1 MNIKIHCFQHAPFED
16 MGCIKDWIKK
26 EGFQLSYTRF
36 YEKWEIPS
44 VDTYDWLIIM
54 GGPMNVDEETK
65 YPWLKEEK
73 KAIKEAIESGKTVL
87 GICLG
92 SQLIATALGAKVRKN
107 HEPEIGWFDITL
119 TEEGEKHPLFKDMG
133 QTFKI
138 FQWHGDTF
146 DIPQGARHLATSSVC
161 QNQAFVYGDRV
172 LGLQFHLEVTAESLN
187 LMLEDADDELI
198 DAPFIQTKEEMLKN
212 THYIKSTNQ
221 LMYKILDRLKQ
232 AWQESFPQ

>member
-54 GGPMNVDEETK
+54 GGPMNVDEETQ

-73 KAIKEAIESGKTVL
+73 KAIKKAINSGKTVL

-107 HEPEIGWFDITL
+107 HEPEIGWFDVSL
-119 TEEGEKHPLFKDMG
+119 TDEGQRSRLFKGFDN
-133 QTFKI
+133 TFKI

-146 DIPQGARHLATSSVC
+146 EIPKGAYHLASSPVC
-161 QNQAFVYGDRV
+161 RNQAFALGNKV
-172 LGLQFHLEVTAESLN
+172 LGLQFHLEVTAESLD
-187 LMLEDADDELI
+187 LMLQDSADDLI
-198 DAPFIQTKEEMLKN
+198 EAPFVRKKEEILEN
-212 THYIKSTNQ
+212 SHYISSTNR
-221 LMYKILDRLKQ
+221 LMYQLLDRLK
-232 AWQESFPQ
+232 ENS